1 VPASWPLLFAKKP
14 PQPLILRL
22 GNTAVDRQ
30 HQDHRLHTEQD
41 PHRPPDHT
49 EALAHR
55 APSVTFS
62 ASHSATHPDT
72 VMDTGGTFQFPG
84 GSGIPAASDTTRA
97 MDSVSTVW
105 GEEMAVW
112 EEDMEAAAVDM
123 VEAAEVINSTNLS
136 EDLSRSNFSP
146 DPALANKSDKLLF
159 SLEFLLPF
167 SVCAGHGFELV
178 VTNNKCH

>member
-1 VPASWPLLFAKKP
+1 
-14 PQPLILRL
+14 
-22 GNTAVDRQ
+22 
-30 HQDHRLHTEQD
+30 
-41 PHRPPDHT
+41 
-49 EALAHR
+49 
-55 APSVTFS
+55 
-62 ASHSATHPDT
+62 
-72 VMDTGGTFQFPG
+72 MDTGGTFQFPG

-105 GEEMAVW
+105 EEETA
-112 EEDMEAAAVDM
+112 EDMEAAAAVDM
-123 VEAAEVINSTNLS
+123 VEAAEVIKSTNLS
-136 EDLSRSNFSP
+136 EDLSRTDFSP